1 MRGLTEEAGVLDRSP
16 IALSPQLRTLNRL
29 RDESPCVYMGAPKSN
44 LIYVERS
51 LTLADFT
58 LPTDCAVSVFD
69 AGDGELV
76 LSQVNEA
83 TGKAESVALSV
94 RDLQSILDTYAA
106 MRTMTE
112 AKNTDR
118 RLVPA

>member
-1 MRGLTEEAGVLDRSP
+1 
-16 IALSPQLRTLNRL
+16 
-29 RDESPCVYMGAPKSN
+29 MGSPKSN
-44 LIYVERS
+44 SIYVERS

-83 TGKAESVALSV
+83 TGKSESVALSV
-94 RDLQSILDTYAA
+94 RELQTILETYGA
-106 MRTMTE
+106 MRSMA

-118 RLVPA
+118 GLVPA

>member
-1 MRGLTEEAGVLDRSP
+1 
-16 IALSPQLRTLNRL
+16 
-29 RDESPCVYMGAPKSN
+29 MGAPKSN